1 MCLMKWLVGDGGVC
15 VETAY
20 TLFRDCCWEV
30 LKHKNGATIKLIINN
45 SIEAQILFKKF
56 KKEHQSLL
64 KLYVFGG
71 WGEGPVSGK
80 NGALYTMG
88 QYTHQD

>member
-88 QYTHQD
+88 QYAHQD

>member
-1 MCLMKWLVGDGGVC
+1 MGDGGLS

-45 SIEAQILFKKF
+45 SIEALILFKKF

-80 NGALYTMG
+80 NGALYAMG
-88 QYTHQD
+88 QYTRQD

>member
-80 NGALYTMG
+80 NGILYTMG

>member
-88 QYTHQD
+88 Q

>member
-1 MCLMKWLVGDGGVC
+1 MGDGGLS

-30 LKHKNGATIKLIINN
+30 LKHKNGATIKLINN
-45 SIEAQILFKKF
+45 SIEALILFKKF

-88 QYTHQD
+88 QYTH

>member
-1 MCLMKWLVGDGGVC
+1 MGDGGVC

-88 QYTHQD
+88 QYAHQD

>member
-71 WGEGPVSGK
+71 
-80 NGALYTMG
+80 LYTMG